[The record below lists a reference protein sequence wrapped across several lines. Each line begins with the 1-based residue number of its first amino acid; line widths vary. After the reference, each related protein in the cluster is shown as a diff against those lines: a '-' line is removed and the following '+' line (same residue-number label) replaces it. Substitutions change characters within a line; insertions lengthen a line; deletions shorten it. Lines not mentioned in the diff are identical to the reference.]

1 MRDRWTD
8 SIRHFRTHR
17 TSKRIFLVL
26 CVLLGL
32 GAVCGYLFLAHR
44 SGPQAGLPAEV
55 VSDTTQPAIPRE
67 PVFIDAWVK
76 DVLEFNGYSPLASR
90 KYMTETEGHVT
101 VDFRSLVIWTLPAEN
116 YTYGEKRFFP
126 DSLRIDAGGLC
137 GEVPQGVASWLD
149 RIQPNWRS
157 AQQCAPRDIEARLD
171 RWLSENSGWF
181 RSTGRAKDPMGRVVS
196 LSLVCF
202 DSAKEFDPRRLK
214 VAGQLRR
221 LEITGCRLSH
231 ADSEGRVVSTLARAL
246 SPLPLRALVLRQVR
260 SPYLDLRVMKT
271 LDTLDV
277 EESDLSVLAMTI
289 EKRSIPGVR
298 LAKVPLCDAEMVSRL
313 RSSGAQIEDLT
324 CPEAVSSLLARA
336 SAVQTDLD
344 QMATVIGG
352 MIVDT
357 TGEQMYGEIIRD
369 TIPSPPI
376 WKGFTL
382 RHGYCEGKSDSAA
395 DPLEVG
401 DGWIQMPGQG
411 AFYFGDMTAISGGR
425 FRRGATQEEIERNS
439 TTRAFARSA
448 NFLIWADEE
457 DALRLI
463 LHFREKQLDAVWVPD
478 GCWTAGWVAARRESY
493 RVHLISE

>member
-1 MRDRWTD
+1 MSNRWTD
-8 SIRHFRTHR
+8 RIRHFWIH
-17 TSKRIFLVL
+17 RIFKRKLLVL
-26 CVLLGL
+26 GFLLGI

-44 SGPQAGLPAEV
+44 SGTQDGVPAEV

-67 PVFIDAWVK
+67 PLFIDAWVK
-76 DVLEFNGYSPLASR
+76 DVLESNGYSPLASR
-90 KYMTETEGHVT
+90 KYMTETDGRVT

-137 GEVPQGVASWLD
+137 GELPLEVASWLD
-149 RIQPNWRS
+149 KALPSWRS
-157 AQQCAPRDIEARLD
+157 AQQCAPSDIEARLD
-171 RWLSENSGWF
+171 RWLAENLGRF
-181 RSTGRAKDPMGRVVS
+181 RSSGRVKDPMGRVVS
-196 LSLVCF
+196 LSLVCT
-202 DSAKEFDPRRLK
+202 DAAEEFDPRRLK
-214 VAGQLRR
+214 VDGHLRR
-221 LEITGCRLSH
+221 LELTGCRLSH
-231 ADSEGRVVSTLARAL
+231 AVSEGRVVSTFARGL

-277 EESDLSVLAMTI
+277 EEGDLSVLAMTI

-298 LAKVPLCDAEMVSRL
+298 LAKVPLCDAEVVSRL
-313 RSSGAQIEDLT
+313 RSSGAQIEELT
-324 CPEAVSSLLARA
+324 CPEAASKLLAMA

-344 QMATVIGG
+344 QVTSVIGS

-369 TIPSPPI
+369 TILSPPI
-376 WKGFTL
+376 WEGFTL
-382 RHGYCEGKSDSAA
+382 RHGYCEGKSDTAA

-401 DGWIQMPGQG
+401 DGWIQIPGQG
-411 AFYFGDMTAISGGR
+411 AFYFGDMSAISGGR
-425 FRRGATQEEIERNS
+425 FRRGATQEEVERNS

-448 NFLIWADEE
+448 NFLIWADDE
-457 DALRLI
+457 DGLRLI